1 MVETLWLE
9 VTMMWRKE
17 HFVVSYSVALFFVVA
32 AYSLTWI
39 TGTHKS
45 RSDRGPVGK
54 IQFSEK

>member
-1 MVETLWLE
+1 
-9 VTMMWRKE
+9 MMWRKE